1 MANGR
6 KIITPTFRASFVHVI
21 TPRKNEQSGKD
32 EYSVKMIFDKD
43 TDLTEMKELIKEA
56 IREKWGDKVPG
67 GLKLPLK
74 DGNLGN
80 LEKYPEDKDKWIA
93 NAKTTLTQ
101 PGVVNRQLQP
111 IVDPKEIYSGCYMK
125 ASITAYAYD
134 KNGGRGVSFGLQNL
148 MKWEDGDPLT
158 SRATAES
165 DFAAF
170 KSDSDSIADDILG

>member
-67 GLKLPLK
+67 GAKNYLLKTV
-74 DGNLGN
+74 
-80 LEKYPEDKDKWIA
+80 I
-93 NAKTTLTQ
+93 
-101 PGVVNRQLQP
+101 
-111 IVDPKEIYSGCYMK
+111 
-125 ASITAYAYD
+125 
-134 KNGGRGVSFGLQNL
+134 
-148 MKWEDGDPLT
+148 
-158 SRATAES
+158 
-165 DFAAF
+165 
-170 KSDSDSIADDILG
+170 